1 MSAIVRHHTPPH
13 TPLRTTALGL
23 FALIWLGN
31 GLWMLADPA
40 HWYGSVAGVTNTG
53 PYNPHFVRDIG
64 CAYLLI
70 GLLTLGALR
79 WPAASLPLLGAVTLY
94 LTLHALLHVW
104 DIAAA
109 RLPLSHMLID
119 LPGVFAPPVAAAL
132 LAWWSTP
139 RNT

>member
-1 MSAIVRHHTPPH
+1 MSSIARHHTPPH
-13 TPLRTTALGL
+13 TPLRRAALLL

-31 GLWMLADPA
+31 GLWMLGDPA
-40 HWYGSVAGVTNTG
+40 HWYGAIAGVSNTG

-79 WPAASLPLLGAVTLY
+79 WPAASLPFLAAVTLY
-94 LTLHALLHVW
+94 LLLHALLHVW

-119 LPGVFAPPVAAAL
+119 LPGVFAPPFAAAL

-139 RNT
+139 RNA